1 MSEVEETLERVKVQA
16 GVEGYLIADQDGT
29 VLRRFPSMSQELAE
43 AYAEAMKHLSKKS
56 RNVVRDLDPKNEL
69 KYLRIRAKKHEV
81 LVAFDKE
88 FLVIIIQRWTP
99 AS

>member
-81 LVAFDKE
+81 LVAFDSE
-88 FLVIIIQRWTP
+88 FLVIIIQRWNP

>member
-1 MSEVEETLERVKVQA
+1 
-16 GVEGYLIADQDGT
+16 
-29 VLRRFPSMSQELAE
+29 MSQELAE

-88 FLVIIIQRWTP
+88 
-99 AS
+99 

>member
-1 MSEVEETLERVKVQA
+1 MKVQA